1 MARYDVYRN
10 PRATLKRPV
19 TNLAAGAFE
28 IQNALDFL
36 FAGI

>member
-10 PRATLKRPV
+10 PRQALKRPV
-19 TNLAAGAFE
+19 ANLGANAFE

>member
-1 MARYDVYRN
+1 MARYDVYAN
-10 PRATLKRPV
+10 PRKETSRPV
-19 TNLAAGAFE
+19 TNLGTNAFE